1 MGKSSML
8 FGALPVL
15 LLVALAPQADAI
27 SIQFANGVNDTASSY
42 IANCNNPL
50 YGRAYT
56 QCATKAFISDSVATA
71 NDFFLDLSTFGGGGQ
86 SLGEESFA
94 SAFANGTGY
103 TLASDTN
110 KLAGIT
116 LTVADFGAG
125 SYATVG
131 GIGGQPPDIRVNV
144 TGNLGAGDP
153 TANELV
159 WIQGLEIDYQPGLAG
174 NNSYNTGTDFN
185 TLDDATFNHFT
196 AGCTAIPASPDK
208 ATPSTVPASPRGGNY
223 CDPIYP
229 FQNQNLS
236 FFDAPLGP
244 WPNGS
249 FRGIALL
256 ATINTVSNTITTYGG
271 VSYGFDNS
279 VAPEPGTCLLLVS
292 GVAFVLV
299 SRRKTRIR

>member
-1 MGKSSML
+1 MRKPFTL
-8 FGALPVL
+8 FSLLPVL
-15 LLVALAPQADAI
+15 LFAFAPRASAI
-27 SIQFANGVNDTASSY
+27 SIQFANGVNQNASSF
-42 IANCNNPL
+42 IANCSNPF
-50 YGRAYT
+50 YGRDYT
-56 QCATKAFISDSVATA
+56 QCATKAFVSDSVATA
-71 NDFFLDLSTFGGGGQ
+71 NDFFLNLSTFGGGGAF
-86 SLGEESFA
+86 GEESFA

-103 TLASDTN
+103 TLASDTTM
-110 KLAGIT
+110 LAGIT
-116 LTVADFGAG
+116 LTVTEFGAG

-131 GIGGQPPDIRVNV
+131 GIGGQPPDIRVTV
-144 TGNLGAGDP
+144 TGNLAAGDP
-153 TANELV
+153 TANQLV
-159 WIQGLEIDYQPGLAG
+159 WIQGLEINYRPGLAG

-196 AGCTAIPASPDK
+196 AGCTAIPASPNN
-208 ATPSTVPASPRGGNY
+208 ATPSNVPASPAGGNY

-279 VAPEPGTCLLLVS
+279 VAPEPGTWLLLGS
-292 GVAFVLV
+292 SVALVLV
-299 SRRKTRIR
+299 SRRKTHVR